1 MNVIVLLFYKQKT
14 AYEMRISDWS
24 SDVCSSDLCSYSWV
38 LSGSERWIGELVDA
52 VLVTAA
58 AKTRVDECGDAGLG
72 HFHADQPRPPGDD
85 IGVIM
90 FARQHGRPRLERT
103 SVVEGRSVSVR
114 VDLGGRGHL

>member
-72 HFHADQPRPPGDD
+72 HFNADQPRAHGDD

-90 FARQHGRPRLERT
+90 FARQHGRQRFRYQCAAA
-103 SVVEGRSVSVR
+103 
-114 VDLGGRGHL
+114 GGIAIDGNGDADA

>member
-1 MNVIVLLFYKQKT
+1 MFPLGTGVQTFALP
-14 AYEMRISDWS
+14 ISSTSRPEGCHWRDWR
-24 SDVCSSDLCSYSWV
+24 VGLCSYSWV

-72 HFHADQPRPPGDD
+72 PFNADQPRAPGDD

-90 FARQHGRPRLERT
+90 FARQPGRQRFRYPCAAA
-103 SVVEGRSVSVR
+103 
-114 VDLGGRGHL
+114 GGIAIDGNGDADA